1 MSTKATT
8 ERLTAYAG
16 VREIIAEKGIKCT
29 FKLAKAQGYNG
40 IELLYID
47 KECEGLSSLYQEIS
61 EAMKESEIK
70 VECISCFTDVVTKV
84 APYTVVNASLDAV
97 KECIDLAAKIGCPY
111 VHHTLVTRLTGDKR
125 DYDAIFPSAIS
136 AASEIAEYAKYRGIT
151 VLYEPQGML
160 FNGFDGYSRLMDTML
175 KNHVNVGMCLD
186 IANTL
191 WVDEECYALAE
202 KYAALIKHVH
212 VKDYVLDSEDK
223 TYRTMG
229 GRAIKEVAL
238 GKGIIDLGRVFDI
251 LTRTGYNGYISVED
265 NSGADFAMTAKN
277 SISVIGS
284 LA

>member
-1 MSTKATT
+1 MT

-40 IELLYID
+40 VELLYID
-47 KECEGLSSLYQEIS
+47 KECVGLSSLCAEIS

-97 KECIDLAAKIGCPY
+97 KECIDLATKIGCPY

-191 WVDEECYALAE
+191 WVDEDCYALAE

-212 VKDYVLDSEDK
+212 VKDRSDAENRLTMIGEGDVPILPIVKTLLEDGYDGCFSLEWEK
-223 TYRTMG
+223 KWHPELSD
-229 GRAIKEVAL
+229 IEEAL
-238 GKGIIDLGRVFDI
+238 EAFLA
-251 LTRTGYNGYISVED
+251 LTRDIHHLTTSKGEE
-265 NSGADFAMTAKN
+265 K
-277 SISVIGS
+277 
-284 LA
+284 